1 MAEPKTRA
9 TQASVTKFLDK
20 VSDAGRRQDCL
31 SLVKMMTKATGDEPQ
46 MWGASIVGFGSHKI
60 RYASGRELDWPPLAF
75 APRRQDLTLYGLLSG
90 DEADKLLGR
99 LGRHT
104 RGKGCLYLKRLADVD
119 TSVLQR
125 LIDRAA
131 RRTGAK
137 SSGSKTGR
145 T

>member
-20 VSDAGRRQDCL
+20 VSDEGRRQDCQA
-31 SLVKMMTKATGDEPQ
+31 LVKMMTRATGAEPK
-46 MWGASIVGFGSHKI
+46 MWGTSIVGFGSHKI

-90 DEADKLLGR
+90 DEADDLLGR
-99 LGRHT
+99 LGKHA
-104 RGKGCLYLKRLADVD
+104 RGKGCLYIKRLADVD
-119 TSVLQR
+119 ASVLRR

-131 RRTGAK
+131 RKTGPK

-145 T
+145 A